1 MPPKVLIGRVMLNP
15 AYWYLPEYGLFDVV
29 CRTAQCLPGAKRIL
43 RPCAVENGYLGIGF
57 KIVTG
62 LKEQPNLERAL
73 R

>member
-1 MPPKVLIGRVMLNP
+1 LPPKVLIGRVMPAP
-15 AYWYLPEYGLFDVV
+15 AYRYLPEDGLFDAV
-29 CRTAQCLPGAKRIL
+29 CRTAQSLRGAIGIL
-43 RPCAVENGYLGIGF
+43 KPCAVENGYLGIRF